1 MRFNLEV
8 SGNGKNDNYA
18 SRIVGFSNKINS
30 ILVPQSFLDWANK
43 KYGKTE
49 VSNTS
54 RLLVEFENPSDE
66 RVLQYFNSHNLSIN
80 KDELELSKMSF
91 FFHSALLFVVGIAL
105 IIIVLSVAFILL
117 SVNLIIQKHKEQIV
131 NLYYIGYQP
140 HQIARFYQWVISI
153 VTVIAVAGAIALS
166 LYIRKLYTEKLNTF
180 FEFNSEQSILFIA
193 AITILL
199 ILGVLYNLLVL
210 RNIQKTVKP

>member
-1 MRFNLEV
+1 
-8 SGNGKNDNYA
+8 
-18 SRIVGFSNKINS
+18 
-30 ILVPQSFLDWANK
+30 
-43 KYGKTE
+43 
-49 VSNTS
+49 
-54 RLLVEFENPSDE
+54 
-66 RVLQYFNSHNLSIN
+66 
-80 KDELELSKMSF
+80 MSF

-140 HQIARFYQWVISI
+140 HQIARFYQWIISV

-166 LYIRKLYTEKLNTF
+166 LYIRKLYTEKLNTL
-180 FEFNSEQSILFIA
+180 FEFNGEQSILFIA

-210 RNIQKTVKP
+210 RNIQKTVKL